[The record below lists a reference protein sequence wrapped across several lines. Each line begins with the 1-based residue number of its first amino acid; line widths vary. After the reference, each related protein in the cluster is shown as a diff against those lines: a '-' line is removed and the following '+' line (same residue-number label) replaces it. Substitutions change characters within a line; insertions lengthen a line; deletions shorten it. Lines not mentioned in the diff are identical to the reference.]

1 MKINEIYK
9 EYMIECETN
18 CKKSTIDRYRY
29 VFDLYI
35 LPYFGNKEIKKISV
49 KDINL
54 WKIEINKR
62 KLYSSTKKKIYFN
75 FSSLLNYGFRVYD
88 IPNILHRCK
97 GFKNLDP
104 TIEYNIYSFSDFKKF
119 DKVINNLE
127 YKLFFNILFYLGLRR
142 GEALALTYSDF
153 KSNTLEINKSKRKNV
168 ISSPKTRYS
177 FRIIEVPLIIINLL
191 NQLKIQ
197 KKIIPKKNEPV
208 FTFSESSL
216 ARYNII
222 YAKKANLKIIKIHEF
237 RHSNI
242 SFLCSLGFTPQAI
255 AKRVG
260 HKNTKEIIE
269 TYLHSYQDELI
280 KINDKLNELT
290 V

>member
-1 MKINEIYK
+1 M
-9 EYMIECETN
+9 
-18 CKKSTIDRYRY
+18 
-29 VFDLYI
+29 
-35 LPYFGNKEIKKISV
+35 
-49 KDINL
+49 
-54 WKIEINKR
+54 
-62 KLYSSTKKKIYFN
+62 
-75 FSSLLNYGFRVYD
+75 
-88 IPNILHRCK
+88 
-97 GFKNLDP
+97 
-104 TIEYNIYSFSDFKKF
+104 
-119 DKVINNLE
+119 
-127 YKLFFNILFYLGLRR
+127 RR